1 MAKGEESSRS
11 ANASARLYKSK
22 DVHKRRAGRSDAQK
36 QRANATAAAQ
46 HASSPDSIED
56 NARVASA
63 ESGAFVGADAAAV
76 AKPQAASISAATA
89 AKKAIKPQA
98 AGASVAATAEGT
110 AKPQVAGEASSE
122 AKPVGAGERPGAPV
136 AVADGIERAGTAAD
150 AKGDALAGDVPSSDG
165 ETPSPDG
172 DLPAAV
178 GDDASTASDVPASKP
193 RRKVKGV
200 LLGLALVVVL
210 ALVGAGAVFAWER
223 WGRFDDHA
231 DMQGQWYVL
240 GSTTPLTIDDKAIH
254 LTDDVAYE
262 YTLDEHAKTIR
273 YDFGPMQGQG
283 RYWFSNDRNFLAI
296 TDGDSFTDASTAF
309 EDILHAFDDLV
320 SSGVIT
326 GTKLPEGDGV
336 IVFCR
341 QPGSLASMVKE
352 ASERAKK
359 QAEEKKARDAA
370 EAERAEAEKQAAE
383 EEAEAR
389 QEQEAAGVE
398 AEEYYVEYYDN
409 GESDVGVVET
419 VESGA
424 DVGVSVNDEGGQ
436 AAEGSAEEG
445 TNE

>member
-36 QRANATAAAQ
+36 QRANETASVQA
-46 HASSPDSIED
+46 ASSPDSIED
-56 NARVASA
+56 NARVAPS
-63 ESGAFVGADAAAV
+63 ESNALVGAGAAV
-76 AKPQAASISAATA
+76 AAKPQAAGS
-89 AKKAIKPQA
+89 
-98 AGASVAATAEGT
+98 GVAVTAEGA
-110 AKPQVAGEASSE
+110 AKTQVADEASSGT
-122 AKPVGAGERPGAPV
+122 KPIEAGERFGAPET
-136 AVADGIERAGTAAD
+136 VADGIEHAGTAAD
-150 AKGDALAGDVPSSDG
+150 AKGDALAGDA
-165 ETPSPDG
+165 PSPDG
-172 DLPAAV
+172 DLLAAA
-178 GDDASTASDVPASKP
+178 GDDASIASDMPASKP

-200 LLGLALVVVL
+200 LLGLALVVALV
-210 ALVGAGAVFAWER
+210 LVGAGAMFAWDR

-240 GSTTPLTIDDKAIH
+240 GSTTPLTIDEKAIH

-262 YTLDEHAKTIR
+262 YTLDDHAKTIR
-273 YDFGPMQGQG
+273 YVFGPMQGQG

-320 SSGVIT
+320 SSGAIT

-341 QPGSLASMVKE
+341 QPGNLASMVKE
-352 ASERAKK
+352 AGERAKK
-359 QAEEKKARDAA
+359 QAEEKKAREAA
-370 EAERAEAEKQAAE
+370 EAERAAAEKQAAE

-389 QEQEAAGVE
+389 QEQEDAGAV
-398 AEEYYVEYYDN
+398 AEEYYVEYYDTE
-409 GESDVGVVET
+409 ESDVGVET
-419 VESGA
+419 AESEA
-424 DVGVSVNDEGGQ
+424 DVGASVNNEGGQ
-436 AAEGSAEEG
+436 AAEDSAEEG